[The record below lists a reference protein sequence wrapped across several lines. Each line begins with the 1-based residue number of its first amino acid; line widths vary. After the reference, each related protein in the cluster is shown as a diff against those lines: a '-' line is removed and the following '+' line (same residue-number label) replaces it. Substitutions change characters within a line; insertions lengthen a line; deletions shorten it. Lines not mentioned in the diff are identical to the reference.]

1 MDDPQPAIQTDIAL
15 TYLNSVNFE
24 LEYITT
30 TPSRLLC
37 IPFVAAISICIFVYS
52 ILTPRDPSDRFCRYQ
67 KGEIKYNDV
76 L

>member
-30 TPSRLLC
+30 PSRLL
-37 IPFVAAISICIFVYS
+37 FH
-52 ILTPRDPSDRFCRYQ
+52 L
-67 KGEIKYNDV
+67 
-76 L
+76 